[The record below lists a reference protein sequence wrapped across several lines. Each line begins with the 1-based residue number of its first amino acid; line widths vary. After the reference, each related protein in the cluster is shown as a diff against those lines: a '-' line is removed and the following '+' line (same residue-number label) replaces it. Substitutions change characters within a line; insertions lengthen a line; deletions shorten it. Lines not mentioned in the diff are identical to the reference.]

1 VTRIVAD
8 VEEAAKNYVLLPVQ
22 SRLNMICSCPGRAC
36 RHAAVRRIASNELCF
51 DAASCLD
58 AMEAF
63 LGYQLTSLPEAA
75 RPELNYS
82 GVVVKNLINHLKV
95 LTLHSPACSSP
106 DVASSPGSLLDEAS
120 EGEASEGEWATCH
133 DTFSGNYDKLQLNL
147 RLGGNEMPD
156 DAADYCYR
164 LAGCDWL
171 LRHLDG
177 LEPKRVLEETQL
189 MIGRFDLFA
198 RKPQALLQR
207 INKALFGGEVTGLMA
222 RWGNCQR
229 YIAELDVEKTC
240 SGRVHMVLKLN
251 KLKKDRPI
259 EVVQVMMVGSGAG
272 GEG

>member
-8 VEEAAKNYVLLPVQ
+8 VDEAAKNYVLLPVQ

-95 LTLHSPACSSP
+95 LALHSPACSSP

-120 EGEASEGEWATCH
+120 DGEWATCH

-147 RLGGNEMPD
+147 RLGGHEAPD
-156 DAADYCYR
+156 ADYCYR
-164 LAGCDWL
+164 LAGCDRL
-171 LRHLDG
+171 LKRLDG

-189 MIGRFDLFA
+189 MIGRFDLLA

-207 INKALFGGEVTGLMA
+207 INKALFGGEVTGLVA

-229 YIAELDVEKTC
+229 YIAELDVERTC

-251 KLKKDRPI
+251 KLKKERPV